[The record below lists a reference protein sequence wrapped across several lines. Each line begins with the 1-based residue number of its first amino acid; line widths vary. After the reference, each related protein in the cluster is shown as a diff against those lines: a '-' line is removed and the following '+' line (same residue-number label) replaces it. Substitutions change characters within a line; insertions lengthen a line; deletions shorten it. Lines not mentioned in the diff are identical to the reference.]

1 MFPNVLVLESG
12 SSERA
17 VLVFRGIEIHGL
29 GKGRQAISSRDF
41 TGLIHPGPASTWN
54 WAKPEKKK
62 K

>member
-41 TGLIHPGPASTWN
+41 TGLIHPGPASTS
-54 WAKPEKKK
+54 
-62 K
+62 